1 MLSQNRISFHRNSAK
16 PHIKSTDKSI
26 MLSRNDLLLEQS
38 PRQNHSA
45 HAIAEEQS
53 GKIISSNPSEMIM
66 IPAMH
71 PSHHGPFEPTTSH
84 AWGPW
89 DCPLGRCN
97 QIRSHIGNIRYRC
110 LIEMHRPQYL
120 KAPRKSDKSRI
131 AMQVFDIIQNHNG
144 RFLDQSPET
153 GEWVEIAAEKALA
166 KVSQALRKGTKPLL
180 MSEREQV
187 GDVVR
192 DHCPRSRHNSPS
204 QQQQDLPLQQLPTR
218 TSVDPGSSF
227 HGTTGGPLQHP
238 AGTQHGGLSFLS
250 QATFSALSP
259 STATSGTSV
268 NTVHFPNKGQ
278 AFSQSLFR
286 PQQESQQQLLFASPN
301 LSRHR
306 QEQHQR
312 QLSHQQQPHHL
323 STTEPA
329 APSSGAT
336 QPSSVVLDSI
346 QAELSQISGF
356 LDTLEA
362 SSNASLPAKP
372 PAGKNDE
379 EPAGSVPI

>member
-1 MLSQNRISFHRNSAK
+1 
-16 PHIKSTDKSI
+16 

-204 QQQQDLPLQQLPTR
+204 QQQQDLPLQQFPTH
-218 TSVDPGSSF
+218 TSVDAGSSF
-227 HGTTGGPLQHP
+227 HGISGQTVPHP

-259 STATSGTSV
+259 STATSDTSV
-268 NTVHFPNKGQ
+268 NTVHLSNKGQ
-278 AFSQSLFR
+278 AFSRSLFR
-286 PQQESQQQLLFASPN
+286 PQQESQQQLLFASN
-301 LSRHR
+301 
-306 QEQHQR
+306 QR
-312 QLSHQQQPHHL
+312 QLSHQQQPQHL
-323 STTEPA
+323 STTEQTV
-329 APSSGAT
+329 PSSDAT

-362 SSNASLPAKP
+362 SSNASLPAEP

-379 EPAGSVPI
+379 KPAGSVQRTLCCL